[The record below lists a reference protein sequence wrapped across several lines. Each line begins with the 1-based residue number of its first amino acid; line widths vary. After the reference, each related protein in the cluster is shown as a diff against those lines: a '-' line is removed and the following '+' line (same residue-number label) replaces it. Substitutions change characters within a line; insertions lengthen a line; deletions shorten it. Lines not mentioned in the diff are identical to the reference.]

1 MDAPRDNSNEE
12 IMNNQITAV
21 ILDDETIS
29 IDGQVLADNAALI
42 DALRSALQRD
52 PDVIVVI
59 EATTSGYYK
68 GIGKVM
74 YGSQRVGVPVENLR
88 YTTED
93 GHVVTF
99 DELRARAPAPQ
110 AD

>member
-1 MDAPRDNSNEE
+1 MT
-12 IMNNQITAV
+12 NQITAV

-52 PDVIVVI
+52 PHVIVVI
-59 EATTSGYYK
+59 EATKSDYYR
-68 GIGKVM
+68 GIGKVI

-88 YTTED
+88 YTSED
-93 GHVVTF
+93 GHVVSF
-99 DELRARAPAPQ
+99 DELRARHPAPT

>member
-1 MDAPRDNSNEE
+1 MT
-12 IMNNQITAV
+12 NQITAV

-42 DALRSALQRD
+42 DALRAALLRD
-52 PDVIVVI
+52 PHVIVVI
-59 EATTSGYYK
+59 EGTTSGYYK
-68 GIGKVM
+68 GIGKAL

-93 GHVVTF
+93 GTIVTF
-99 DELRARAPAPQ
+99 DELRARHPAPP